1 MARNA
6 SAGPCVGCGH
16 PGTESAMSE
25 KSGEIARESSDYRCE
40 QCHKITRIARGA
52 LIPAC
57 PHCGYGTYDISN
69 PRFEGRDGS
78 LGPHEP
84 G

>member
-1 MARNA
+1 MEAL
-6 SAGPCVGCGH
+6 
-16 PGTESAMSE
+16 MSE
-25 KSGEIARESSDYRCE
+25 KVGEIARESSDYRCE
-40 QCHKITRIARGA
+40 QCHQVTRIAQGS

-57 PHCGYGTYDISN
+57 PNCGFGTYDISN
-69 PRFEGRDGS
+69 PRFAQRDGS